1 MVIYRQLKSTNTHE
15 KRRTEM
21 AYTFENARN
30 EAVELFNEGYSLFE
44 IRVFLNDL
52 SRSKDISWED
62 NQKIFIEIADF
73 VYNW

>member
-1 MVIYRQLKSTNTHE
+1 M
-15 KRRTEM
+15 
-21 AYTFENARN
+21 YTFENARN
-30 EAVELFNEGYSLFE
+30 EAIELFNEGYSLFE

>member
-1 MVIYRQLKSTNTHE
+1 
-15 KRRTEM
+15 M